1 MELHD
6 LGVVEAA
13 AAISR
18 GEITAEALATTLLRR
33 AEALR
38 ALNAF
43 VTLDAD
49 RVLSAARAADKKRSS
64 GARLGPLHG
73 VPIAIKDNIDTA
85 DMPTAA
91 GTPALRAHRPM
102 ANAPVVQ
109 ALIDAGA
116 IVFGK
121 VGMHELAFGVTCNNA
136 AFGPIRNPF
145 DPQRVPGGSS
155 GGSGAAVGAR
165 LAPAAIGTD
174 TGGSV
179 RIPAAYCGVAGFRPS
194 VRRWSQAG
202 VVPISST
209 RDAVGPLARSVADLA
224 AIDTAVTGEDAA
236 PAVKPLEPIRIGVP
250 RAFFWDD
257 LEAETAEVCEAALDR
272 LKRAGATL
280 VEADIPEIGAL
291 DEAVGFPVALYEVRG
306 ELDRYLERAGLP
318 LRFADLVSKVAS
330 RDVKNILGSLLSA
343 ETAIPEAAYLAA
355 MHKHRPRL
363 IAVYQ
368 EYFAH
373 HNVDAVAFPTSPLPP
388 PLIGEDE
395 TVVLNG
401 RAAPTFATIVRNAG
415 PGSNAGIPGISLPV
429 GLTAVGL
436 PVGLEF
442 DGPAGSDRALLAA
455 ALSIEGALPA
465 APKPL
470 GK

>member
-174 TGGSV
+174 TGGSFAF
-179 RIPAAYCGVAGFRPS
+179 PPPTAA
-194 VRRWSQAG
+194 SQAL
-202 VVPISST
+202 
-209 RDAVGPLARSVADLA
+209 GPRCA
-224 AIDTAVTGEDAA
+224 
-236 PAVKPLEPIRIGVP
+236 
-250 RAFFWDD
+250 
-257 LEAETAEVCEAALDR
+257 
-272 LKRAGATL
+272 
-280 VEADIPEIGAL
+280 
-291 DEAVGFPVALYEVRG
+291 
-306 ELDRYLERAGLP
+306 
-318 LRFADLVSKVAS
+318 
-330 RDVKNILGSLLSA
+330 
-343 ETAIPEAAYLAA
+343 
-355 MHKHRPRL
+355 
-363 IAVYQ
+363 
-368 EYFAH
+368 
-373 HNVDAVAFPTSPLPP
+373 
-388 PLIGEDE
+388 
-395 TVVLNG
+395 
-401 RAAPTFATIVRNAG
+401 
-415 PGSNAGIPGISLPV
+415 
-429 GLTAVGL
+429 
-436 PVGLEF
+436 
-442 DGPAGSDRALLAA
+442 DGPRPALCRSPQRATPSDRSRARWPIWQR
-455 ALSIEGALPA
+455 SIRR
-465 APKPL
+465 
-470 GK
+470 